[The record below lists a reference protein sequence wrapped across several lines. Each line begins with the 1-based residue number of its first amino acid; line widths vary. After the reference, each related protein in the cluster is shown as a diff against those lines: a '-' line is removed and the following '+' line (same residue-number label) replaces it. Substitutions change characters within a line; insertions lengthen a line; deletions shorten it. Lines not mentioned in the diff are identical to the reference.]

1 MITIY
6 QQGQGLALARES
18 DVVCQPSLPLLV
30 GGVCSGNVASGL
42 EHVFRP
48 QPLGSE
54 SQNHARGFSLEVGCR
69 RHLEM

>member
-6 QQGQGLALARES
+6 QQGLALALES

-30 GGVCSGNVASGL
+30 VGVCSGNVDLGL

-54 SQNHARGFSLEVGCR
+54 SQTHARGFPLEVSCR
-69 RHLEM
+69 QPLEM

>member
-1 MITIY
+1 MITIF

-30 GGVCSGNVASGL
+30 GGVCSGNAALGL

-54 SQNHARGFSLEVGCR
+54 SHSHARGFPLEVSCR
-69 RHLEM
+69 QPLEM